1 MQLAVIKKWV
11 MFTALIIIA
20 AGVLVYARWD
30 EKPTIE
36 QYTNIAREVKIQ
48 PDYSGIVV
56 PPNIAPLNFSVLED
70 GQGYFVKIYSKQ
82 GDPIEVFSKTPKIII
97 PNRLW
102 RELLNNNR
110 GRDLYYDIFVQN
122 NNSQWRLFSTV
133 RNKIAHENIDEY
145 LVYRKMHPTHTQS
158 AGLMGIFQRNLTT
171 FKEKVVIDN
180 TVDKISCLNCHTF
193 PRGNPDKMLF
203 GARPSSRNENTPPA
217 TLLIN
222 DGKTSLIDTKFG
234 YTSWHP
240 SGRLAVYSINKLPM
254 HFHLDSNRNEVR
266 NTVNIDSAMAYYLVD
281 DSTIRT
287 APQLSQKDILE
298 NWPAWSGDGRFLY
311 FCSTKK
317 IWSVGMMH
325 SKWDGKKIPPKEYK
339 QVKYGLMRISYDI
352 ENDIWGQQE
361 TVLSAQDTGGLSIA
375 MPHPSPDGR
384 WILFCMCDYGY
395 FPSWQ
400 ENSDLYMIDL
410 KKAEKTGKYEYRR
423 LEINSDQSEAW
434 QSWSTNSRWI
444 VFSSKRDYGP
454 FTKPYISY
462 IDTSGRAS
470 KPVLL
475 PQKNPDFYNG
485 CLLAYTTP
493 EYTTG
498 PIKHVKGEL
507 AQTYRGRDRIKV
519 DVPITMATP
528 TTDAT
533 DGQQLLW
540 EENE

>member
-11 MFTALIIIA
+11 IFTALIIIV
-20 AGVLVYARWD
+20 AGVLLYALWD

-36 QYTNIAREVKIQ
+36 KYINIAREVKIQ
-48 PDYSGIVV
+48 PDYSGIVI
-56 PPNIAPLNFSVLED
+56 PPNIAPLNFRVLED
-70 GQGYFVKIYSKQ
+70 GQGYFVKIYSKKA
-82 GDPIEVFSKTPKIII
+82 DPIEVFSKTPKIII

-110 GRDLYYDIFVQN
+110 GQDLYYDILVQKHN
-122 NNSQWRLFSTV
+122 GQWQLFSTV
-133 RNKIAHENIDEY
+133 SNKIADDDVDEY
-145 LVYRKMHPTHTQS
+145 LVYRKMHPTSIHS

-171 FKEKVVIDN
+171 FNEKVIIDN
-180 TVDKISCLNCHTF
+180 TFDKISCLNCHAF

-203 GARPSSRNENTPPA
+203 GIRPSSRSEGISPA
-217 TLLIN
+217 TLFIN
-222 DGKTSLIDTKFG
+222 DAKTSLIDAKFG

-240 SGRLAVYSINKLPM
+240 SGRLAVYSINELPM
-254 HFHLDSNRNEVR
+254 HVHLHSNRNEVR
-266 NTVNIDSAMAYYLVD
+266 DTINIDSAMAYYLVD
-281 DSTIRT
+281 DSNIRT

-311 FCSTKK
+311 FCSTKR
-317 IWSVGMMH
+317 IWSRGMAQ
-325 SKWDGKKIPPKEYK
+325 SSWDSQKSPPKEYN
-339 QVKYGLMRISYDI
+339 QVKYDLMRISYDI
-352 ENDIWGQQE
+352 ENDVWGQQE
-361 TVLSAQDTGGLSIA
+361 TVLSAQDAGGLSIA

-384 WILFCMCDYGY
+384 WLVFCMCEYGF
-395 FPSWQ
+395 FPPWQ

-410 KKAEKTGKYEYRR
+410 KKAEQTGKYEYRQ
-423 LEINSDQSEAW
+423 LQINSDQSEAW

-444 VFSSKRDYGP
+444 VFSSKREFGP
-454 FTKPYISY
+454 FTKPYISH

-475 PQKNPDFYNG
+475 PQKDPDFYNG

-498 PIKHVKGEL
+498 PVKHVKGEL
-507 AQTYRGRDRIKV
+507 AQTFRGSEKIEV
-519 DVPITMATP
+519 DVPITMASP
-528 TTDAT
+528 KTDAT
-533 DGQQLLW
+533 YGQQSLW